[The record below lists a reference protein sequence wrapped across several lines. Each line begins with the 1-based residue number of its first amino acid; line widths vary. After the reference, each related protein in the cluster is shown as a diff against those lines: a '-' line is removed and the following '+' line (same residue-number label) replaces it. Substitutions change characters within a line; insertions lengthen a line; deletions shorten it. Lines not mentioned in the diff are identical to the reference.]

1 MPWPFSRSEPKEA
14 GEEPAEAG
22 GRPAEARDPEAELRS
37 QTRRRLIGAALL
49 LLAAVIVL
57 PMLLDSAPRP
67 VPEEIA
73 ITVVSPPPAAR
84 AQADKPPAVDEKMA
98 EPAPLRSGPP
108 PAASEAAPAETP
120 AKAAKP
126 AESTEPAEPAE
137 PAKVAEPTKPAQP
150 PETLP
155 PVQAAAAA
163 APAAGK
169 FVVQVA
175 AMSTPAGADEL
186 AARLVKSGFTAYV
199 EGVTTAEG
207 TLHRVRVGPFASRA
221 DAQRAVGKLKAAG
234 HKATLVGG

>member
-1 MPWPFSRSEPKEA
+1 MPWPFSRSQPREA

-22 GRPAEARDPEAELRS
+22 GRPAEARDPEAELRI

-57 PMLLDSAPRP
+57 PMLLDTAPRP

-84 AQADKPPAVDEKMA
+84 AQADKPPAVDEKIA

-108 PAASEAAPAETP
+108 PAASEAAPAEAST
-120 AKAAKP
+120 KAAKP
-126 AESTEPAEPAE
+126 AESAEPPE
-137 PAKVAEPTKPAQP
+137 PAKVGEPTKPEP
-150 PETLP
+150 PPQTLP

-163 APAAGK
+163 APAAEK

-186 AARLVKSGFTAYV
+186 VARLVKGGFTAYV

-207 TLHRVRVGPFASRA
+207 TLHRVRVGPFASRG

-234 HKATLVGG
+234 YKATLVGG

>member
-1 MPWPFSRSEPKEA
+1 MPWPFSRSQPSEA

-37 QTRRRLIGAALL
+37 QTRRRLIGATLL

-108 PAASEAAPAETP
+108 PAASEAAPAEAPT
-120 AKAAKP
+120 KAAKP
-126 AESTEPAEPAE
+126 AESTEPAE

-150 PETLP
+150 SETLP

-163 APAAGK
+163 APTAGK

>member
-1 MPWPFSRSEPKEA
+1 MPWPFSRSQPSEA

-108 PAASEAAPAETP
+108 PAASEAAPAEAPT
-120 AKAAKP
+120 KAAKP
-126 AESTEPAEPAE
+126 AESTEPAE

-150 PETLP
+150 SETLP

-186 AARLVKSGFTAYV
+186 AARLVMSGFTAYV